1 VIENADYLKLIEMF
15 KGKVKPETLYAI
27 NANNSTIAYGVGN
40 FYLMNGQKEKA
51 VAVFKKIT
59 EGDQWSSFGFIA
71 AEASLKKDEP
81 ALTKK

>member
-1 VIENADYLKLIEMF
+1 
-15 KGKVKPETLYAI
+15 
-27 NANNSTIAYGVGN
+27 
-40 FYLMNGQKEKA
+40 MNGQKEKA